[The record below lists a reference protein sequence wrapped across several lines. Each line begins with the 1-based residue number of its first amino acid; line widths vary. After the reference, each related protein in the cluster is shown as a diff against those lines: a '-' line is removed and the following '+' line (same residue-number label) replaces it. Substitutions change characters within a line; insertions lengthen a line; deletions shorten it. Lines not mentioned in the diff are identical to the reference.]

1 LAEAQNAPAR
11 PEFPVAKYAE
21 GGDFMIRMLMRGTAL
36 AALLTLPVFGNA
48 NAQIAVSAN
57 DNKIAL
63 VNGANTVP
71 ANPPPDTVTILDI
84 GVSPPKV
91 LGEVQAPSSV
101 VGVPQSVAV
110 SKDESI
116 AIVTSAFKLDP
127 ADPKKTIPDDRV
139 SVIDLKA
146 NPPAV
151 IATLQAGPGV
161 TGVSISP
168 DGKLALT
175 ANRNDGSVSIFTING
190 KTLTAAGKVDLGNK
204 ASGPSHV
211 AFMPDGKSAILTRD
225 GDHRVSLLAIDGDKV
240 TDTKKFM
247 VGGFRPYSLVI
258 SPKGDV
264 AVFGNQGGGQGDSD
278 QINVVDLKTMRVT
291 EAISVGQV
299 PEGVSMAPDGSHVA
313 VILHNGANRPKNHP
327 AYNPD
332 GGLMRIFKVDGTKL
346 TQVATSKIGTWAQGS
361 VWSRDGKT
369 IVVQATHEK
378 ELQVFSF
385 DGKEIKQTGAIKTNG
400 GGVGMR
406 TSFQ

>member
-1 LAEAQNAPAR
+1 
-11 PEFPVAKYAE
+11 
-21 GGDFMIRMLMRGTAL
+21 MIRMLMRGTAL
-36 AALLTLPVFGNA
+36 AALVTLPFFAATA

-57 DNKIAL
+57 DNKISL
-63 VNGANTVP
+63 IDGVNTVP
-71 ANPPPDTVTILDI
+71 ANPPPDTVAILDI

-110 SKDESI
+110 SKDESF
-116 AIVTSAFKLDP
+116 AIVTSAMKVDP
-127 ADPKKTIPDDRV
+127 ADPKKTVPDDRV

-151 IATLQAGPGV
+151 TQTLQAGAGV

-168 DGKLALT
+168 SGTLALT
-175 ANRNDGSVSIFTING
+175 ANRNDGSVSIFTVSG
-190 KTLTAAGKVDLGNK
+190 KTLTAAGKLDLGNK
-204 ASGPSHV
+204 NSGPSHV
-211 AFMPDGKSAILTRD
+211 AFLPDGKSAILTRD
-225 GDHRVSLLAIDGDKV
+225 GDHRVSILAIDGNTV

-278 QINVVDLKTMRVT
+278 QINVVDLKTNRVVD
-291 EAISVGQV
+291 AISVGQT
-299 PEGVSMAPDGSHVA
+299 PEGVSMSPDGSHIA
-313 VILHNGANRPKNHP
+313 VILHNGATRPKNHP
-327 AYNPD
+327 AYID
-332 GGLMRIFKVDGTKL
+332 HGLMRIFKVDGTKL
-346 TQVATSKIGTWAQGS
+346 TQVTSTKIGTWAQGS

-385 DGKEIKQTGAIKTNG
+385 DGKEAKLTGAIKTNG

-406 TSFQ
+406 TSMQ